1 MWHEFDSAADSVD
14 AQSRQIAQLLS
25 SALDHAPRAGLA
37 VSGGRSPVPL
47 FERLSHE
54 DIPWHKVAISLV
66 DDRYVPVMHEDSNEA
81 LVRRYLLQNRAS
93 AASFTGLVGDA
104 DDIARSVQRANG
116 LTARIDVAVLGMG
129 DDGHTASLFPGAAQ
143 LPQALDPQQVHRY
156 VHITPPAAPHERISM
171 TLAALL
177 AVGHLILPIAGEHKR
192 KVLRKA
198 QEAAT
203 PALPVS
209 YVAAQHGVPLDVYWH
224 P

>member
-1 MWHEFDSAADSVD
+1 MWHDFDSAAASTE

-25 SALDHAPRAGLA
+25 SAVDRGQKARLA
-37 VSGGRSPVPL
+37 VSGGRSPIPL
-47 FERLSHE
+47 FERLSNE
-54 DIPWHKVAISLV
+54 DIPWHNVAITLV
-66 DDRYVPVMHEDSNEA
+66 DDRYVPVDHEDSNEA

-104 DDIARSVQRANG
+104 DDIARSVERANR
-116 LTARIDVAVLGMG
+116 LTGHIDVAVLGMG
-129 DDGHTASLFPGAAQ
+129 DDGHTASLFPDAAQ
-143 LPQALDPQQVHRY
+143 LPDALDPQQVRRY
-156 VHITPPAAPHERISM
+156 LHITPPTAAHERISM

-192 KVLRKA
+192 NVLRKA
-198 QEAAT
+198 QEAPT

-209 YVAAQHGVPLDVYWH
+209 YVATQHGVPLDVYWH

>member
-116 LTARIDVAVLGMG
+116 LTHRIDVAVLGMG
-129 DDGHTASLFPGAAQ
+129 DDGHTASLFPGA
-143 LPQALDPQQVHRY
+143 
-156 VHITPPAAPHERISM
+156 
-171 TLAALL
+171 
-177 AVGHLILPIAGEHKR
+177 
-192 KVLRKA
+192 
-198 QEAAT
+198 
-203 PALPVS
+203 
-209 YVAAQHGVPLDVYWH
+209 
-224 P
+224 